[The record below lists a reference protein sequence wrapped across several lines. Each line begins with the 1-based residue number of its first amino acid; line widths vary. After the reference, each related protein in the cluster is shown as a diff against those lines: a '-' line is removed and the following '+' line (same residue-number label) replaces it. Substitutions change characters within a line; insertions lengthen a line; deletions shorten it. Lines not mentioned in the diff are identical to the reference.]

1 MEPNSI
7 LLVTIT
13 VFVALMTIGLWGI
26 LFALVKAHTGTN
38 AERNAAVR
46 SISEECAEAEKVLSS
61 SAAKAMNAHSL
72 KSALLPKIE
81 KIQKMLFMNMSIL
94 DVYFVKYMETRLS
107 AFQAAFAE
115 SGPGRLFPI
124 DKFLTEPK
132 PAAPFIEAMPAG
144 PAPRETAF
152 VNEKAGEEPF
162 EPPAI
167 DLRTGVITVAQEE
180 PVQAKPVERKP
191 AVAGGREKPATPLIK
206 KPPAKTPKKKA
217 EQKAPVAEEEFD
229 FEKEIAANVEMAIQA
244 DLGQGA
250 ISPFGRPGEV
260 PEGVDVSLVRDF
272 QRSDA
277 PPPFGDGEAPDTK
290 ELHTEKTMR
299 WDKEE
304 LTGMAGKPESI
315 VVEGADAETAKAN
328 TANGRNQ
335 TTGTP
340 DATQEQ
346 AMISGEDIESTLDS
360 FFGLGDK

>member
-26 LFALVKAHTGTN
+26 LFALAKAHTGAN

-46 SISEECAEAEKVLSS
+46 GISEECAEAEKVLSS
-61 SAAKAMNAHSL
+61 SAAKAMNAHGL

-81 KIQKMLFMNMSIL
+81 KMQKMLLINMGVL

-115 SGPGRLFPI
+115 TGTGQLFPI
-124 DKFLTEPK
+124 DKFLSEPK
-132 PAAPFIEAMPAG
+132 PAAPSGEMPEEMHLQDKQGAFAYTLKSRVESMPHV
-144 PAPRETAF
+144 PAPQETAL
-152 VNEKAGEEPF
+152 VKEKAGEEQF

-180 PVQAKPVERKP
+180 PKQEKTVEHKPLSTRGPEKPVGPRVERTPAKP
-191 AVAGGREKPATPLIK
+191 L
-206 KPPAKTPKKKA
+206 KKKTEQRAPEA
-217 EQKAPVAEEEFD
+217 EDEFD
-229 FEKEIAANVEMAIQA
+229 FEKEIAANVDVAINA
-244 DLGQGA
+244 D
-250 ISPFGRPGEV
+250 FGRGA
-260 PEGVDVSLVRDF
+260 L
-272 QRSDA
+272 
-277 PPPFGDGEAPDTK
+277 DTK

-315 VVEGADAETAKAN
+315 VVEGTEAVKAKAVS
-328 TANGRNQ
+328 GQKQ
-335 TTGTP
+335 TSDMP
-340 DATQEQ
+340 DAAHEQ